1 MFVQVIQ
8 GRVSDAAAMRGE
20 LDRWHHEL
28 AHGAEG
34 YLGTTAGVTDDG
46 EFVALVRFESEEQ
59 ARRNSDRPE
68 QGQWWEQASKLFE
81 SEPTFRDSSDV
92 DVDTPGDPGQARFVQ
107 VMQGRTSDPARVREL
122 MRMDSEGWARFRP
135 DILGSVSVGY
145 EGGDYTVAVYFTSEA
160 DARAGEQKAPP
171 PELKERWDE
180 MTGLE
185 VGTPRFLDL
194 RDPWLY

>member
-1 MFVQVIQ
+1 MFVQVIE
-8 GRVSDAAAMRGE
+8 GRVSDPAAIHGE

-28 AHGAEG
+28 AGGAEG

-46 EFVALVRFESEEQ
+46 EFIALVRFESEEQ

-81 SEPTFRDSSDV
+81 GEVTFRDSSDV

-122 MRMDSEGWARFRP
+122 MRMDPEGWARFRP

-145 EGGDYTVAVYFTSEA
+145 EGGDYTVAVYFTTEA
-160 DARAGEQKAPP
+160 DARAGEQKEPP
-171 PELKERWDE
+171 PELTERWE
-180 MTGLE
+180 QMTSLE